1 MEAGMKRFSLMVTLA
16 VIVVIA
22 AVIAHAQVGALPSP
36 VTPPG
41 FPVQHPV
48 ISGADLGFRVESMD
62 GNKPVGRL
70 VVRRDGQWVSVEL
83 GGSGVKQLTLK

>member
-1 MEAGMKRFSLMVTLA
+1 MKRVYLMVILA
-16 VIVVIA
+16 VIVLVA
-22 AVIAHAQVGALPSP
+22 AAIAHAQIGALPSP

-48 ISGADLGFRVESMD
+48 ISGEDLGFRIESMD

-70 VVRRDGQWVSVEL
+70 VIRRDGQWVPVEL
-83 GGSGVKQLTLK
+83 GGAGVKQLTLK